1 MGDGRMS
8 IVKRV
13 LLLGVVSMLLGFS
26 TVSSSS
32 LSRSEDRDAPG
43 ARDRLAGA
51 WRLVWLEE
59 PGADGKVH
67 RADCTGMFVFTREGR
82 ASVQVMYRSPQPGTP
97 SGPVPYARGGY
108 EASFGRY
115 EVDEATR
122 TFTYHVEGALV
133 RSLVGKDLVRS
144 FELSGRQLIV
154 RSSNPNEQWRVAW
167 EHY

>member
-1 MGDGRMS
+1 MRARRIAPAIVAVVVAVASVSIARFAGGAADGP
-8 IVKRV
+8 
-13 LLLGVVSMLLGFS
+13 
-26 TVSSSS
+26 
-32 LSRSEDRDAPG
+32 SRDRD
-43 ARDRLAGA
+43 RIVGA

-59 PGADGKVH
+59 PGPDGKVH
-67 RADCTGMFVFTREGR
+67 RPDCTGMFVFTREGR
-82 ASVQVMYRSPQPGTP
+82 ASVQVMYRSPQSGTP
-97 SGPVPYARGGY
+97 SGPVQYAQGGY

-133 RSLVGKDLVRS
+133 RSLVGRDLVRS
-144 FELSGRQLIV
+144 FELSRRQLIV

>member
-1 MGDGRMS
+1 M
-8 IVKRV
+8 KRV
-13 LLLGVVSMLLGFS
+13 FRLGVVSLLLGLS
-26 TVSSSS
+26 TLSSLS
-32 LSRSEDRDAPG
+32 LSRSQDRDTEPG
-43 ARDRLAGA
+43 ARKRFLGA

-59 PGADGKVH
+59 PGTDGKVH
-67 RADCTGMFVFTREGR
+67 RADCAGMFVFTREGR

-97 SGPVPYARGGY
+97 SGPVQYAQGGY

-122 TFTYHVEGALV
+122 TFSYHVEGALV
-133 RSLVGKDLVRS
+133 RSLVGKDFVRS

>member
-1 MGDGRMS
+1 M
-8 IVKRV
+8 KRV
-13 LLLGVVSMLLGFS
+13 FRLGVVSLLLGLS
-26 TVSSSS
+26 TLSSLS
-32 LSRSEDRDAPG
+32 LSRSQDRDTEPG
-43 ARDRLAGA
+43 ARKRFLGA

-59 PGADGKVH
+59 PGTDGKVH

-97 SGPVPYARGGY
+97 SGPVQYAQGGY

-122 TFTYHVEGALV
+122 TFSYHVEGALV
-133 RSLVGKDLVRS
+133 RSLVGKDFVRS

>member
-13 LLLGVVSMLLGFS
+13 LLLGVVSVLLGIS

-32 LSRSEDRDAPG
+32 LSRSQDRDAPG
-43 ARDRLAGA
+43 ARDRFVGA

-59 PGADGKVH
+59 PGADGKAH

-97 SGPVPYARGGY
+97 SGPVQYAQGGY

-115 EVDEATR
+115 EVHEATR
-122 TFTYHVEGALV
+122 TFSYHVEGALV